1 MNKEIYRK
9 YFKKNR
15 KGVMLL
21 ILTIGIG
28 TVVSGINPYIYGKI
42 VDSISEKNTFFLKKW
57 LLLLGIVLIA
67 TLILEIVE
75 SMLGNWLTN
84 TTENQI
90 KSELL
95 ERIVS
100 IKCYKLDVY
109 EEGEL
114 FNKIEFDAENI
125 VSYYVE
131 CMTSILMIVFNLGI
145 SVYFILNISKNLALI
160 TFITMPI
167 LYSVNII
174 FRKKV
179 YLVNHRIRKFTDK
192 YYSFLEGTLS
202 EVIPI
207 KIFCLESD
215 MAQRYKE
222 YLNEKL
228 RLILK
233 SVDIK
238 KINKTGYYQKIG
250 CVFQDYTKFEDSIRN
265 NIRFGNIKTDNTKS
279 IENML
284 EITHMKERV
293 DEIGGLDTIV
303 GKWFGKEDL
312 SIGEWQRISI
322 CRAAFKQII

>member
-1 MNKEIYRK
+1 
-9 YFKKNR
+9 
-15 KGVMLL
+15 MLL

-131 CMTSILMIVFNLGI
+131 CMLS
-145 SVYFILNISKNLALI
+145 LI
-160 TFITMPI
+160 HI
-167 LYSVNII
+167 
-174 FRKKV
+174 
-179 YLVNHRIRKFTDK
+179 
-192 YYSFLEGTLS
+192 
-202 EVIPI
+202 
-207 KIFCLESD
+207 
-215 MAQRYKE
+215 
-222 YLNEKL
+222 
-228 RLILK
+228 
-233 SVDIK
+233 
-238 KINKTGYYQKIG
+238 
-250 CVFQDYTKFEDSIRN
+250 
-265 NIRFGNIKTDNTKS
+265 
-279 IENML
+279 
-284 EITHMKERV
+284 
-293 DEIGGLDTIV
+293 
-303 GKWFGKEDL
+303 
-312 SIGEWQRISI
+312 
-322 CRAAFKQII
+322 

>member
-1 MNKEIYRK
+1 
-9 YFKKNR
+9 
-15 KGVMLL
+15 MLL

-42 VDSISEKNTFFLKKW
+42 VDSISEKNTFFFKKC

-145 SVYFILNISKNLALI
+145 SVYFI
-160 TFITMPI
+160 
-167 LYSVNII
+167 
-174 FRKKV
+174 
-179 YLVNHRIRKFTDK
+179 
-192 YYSFLEGTLS
+192 
-202 EVIPI
+202 
-207 KIFCLESD
+207 
-215 MAQRYKE
+215 
-222 YLNEKL
+222 
-228 RLILK
+228 
-233 SVDIK
+233 
-238 KINKTGYYQKIG
+238 
-250 CVFQDYTKFEDSIRN
+250 
-265 NIRFGNIKTDNTKS
+265 
-279 IENML
+279 
-284 EITHMKERV
+284 
-293 DEIGGLDTIV
+293 
-303 GKWFGKEDL
+303 
-312 SIGEWQRISI
+312 
-322 CRAAFKQII
+322 